1 LGFINNL
8 VKNRVIVYIGRDYY
22 SMMTP
27 MISVIMGTFNSNFNQ
42 LEIAIESILHQ
53 TYSNWE
59 FIICDDASTNRTYEW
74 LCKKYLRDNRFVIL
88 RNTSNQHLAA
98 TLNKCISCANGKYIA
113 RMDDDDYSYPDRFF
127 KEICLLEQDANL
139 ALVSSST
146 DIFDGTK
153 IIGINKSLPNP
164 QKKDFL
170 WGSCFV
176 HPATMFRKNALLT
189 VNNYR
194 SLWRTTRSE
203 DYDLFMRLYSAGYT
217 GINIQ
222 ESLLRY
228 FVNPQAMKKR
238 RYIFCIEEAFTRF
251 YGFKDMDIL
260 FPIGWIYVFKPLIV
274 GLIPKTILFFLQ
286 AKSRFSD
293 NASKYK
299 L

>member
-1 LGFINNL
+1 
-8 VKNRVIVYIGRDYY
+8 
-22 SMMTP
+22 MTQP
-27 MISVIMGTFNSNFNQ
+27 MVSVIMGTFNSNFHR
-42 LEIAIESILHQ
+42 LEIAIESILYQ

-59 FIICDDASTNRTYEW
+59 FIICDDGSTNGTYEW
-74 LCKKYLRDNRFVIL
+74 LCEKYLHDNRFMIL
-88 RNTSNQHLAA
+88 QNTTNQHLAA
-98 TLNKCISCANGKYIA
+98 TLNKCIFCSHGKYIA

-127 KEICLLEQDANL
+127 KEISVLEQDANL

-176 HPATMFRKNALLT
+176 HPVTMFRKSALLA

-194 SLWRTTRSE
+194 TQWITKRPAE
-203 DYDLFMRLYSAGYT
+203 DYDLFMRLYSAGYR

-228 FVNPQAMKKR
+228 YVNPQAMKKR
-238 RYIFCIEEAFTRF
+238 KYIFRVEEAFTRF
-251 YGFKDMDIL
+251 YGFKDMGVL
-260 FPIGWIYVFKPLIV
+260 FPIGWIYVFKPLFV
-274 GLIPKTILFFLQ
+274 GLIPSKMLFLLQ
-286 AKSRFSD
+286 KKITFS
-293 NASKYK
+293 NNKNVGI
-299 L
+299 